1 MPARIL
7 IAEDDPENREA
18 LRLMLQLSGFVCL
31 EAADGRAA
39 VQTALAEQP
48 DLVLTDIS
56 LPEMD
61 GFEVVAELRAQH
73 FTQPIIVVSAYDDEA
88 FQQRARAAGAN
99 DYLTKPLEFARLK
112 ATIDALLISDC

>member
-18 LRLMLQLSGFVCL
+18 LRLMLQLSGFACL

-39 VQTALAEQP
+39 VQIALTEQP

-61 GFEVVAELRAQH
+61 GFEVVTELRVRA

-112 ATIDALLISDC
+112 ATIDALLSRA

>member
-1 MPARIL
+1 MSARIL

-39 VQTALAEQP
+39 LQTALTEQP
-48 DLVLTDIS
+48 DLLLTDIS

-61 GFEVVAELRAQH
+61 GFEVVAELRTQGFA
-73 FTQPIIVVSAYDDEA
+73 QPIIVVSAYDDEA
-88 FQQRARAAGAN
+88 FQQRARKAGAN

-112 ATIDALLISDC
+112 ATIDALLGKE

>member
-1 MPARIL
+1 MLARIL

-39 VQTALAEQP
+39 VQIALTQKP

-61 GFEVVAELRAQH
+61 GFEVVAELRVNGFAS
-73 FTQPIIVVSAYDDEA
+73 PIIVVSAYDDEA
-88 FQQRARAAGAN
+88 FQQRARKAGAN
-99 DYLTKPLEFARLK
+99 DYLTKPLEFALLK
-112 ATIDALLISDC
+112 STIDALLNNE